1 MVALMLFFCLLLVPE
16 WIFILFE
23 VDGNESAYFISRRA
37 AILFLGYAIL
47 SYLIRNAQHSD
58 ARQAVTLGICAS
70 MLSLALLGIFELFRG
85 FAGIGIILAVLAE
98 VFIAGS
104 YFSIWF
110 SHRQG

>member
-1 MVALMLFFCLLLVPE
+1 M
-16 WIFILFE
+16 
-23 VDGNESAYFISRRA
+23 
-37 AILFLGYAIL
+37 LFLGYAIL

-58 ARQAVTLGICAS
+58 ARQAVALGICVS

-85 FAGIGIILAVLAE
+85 FTGIGILPAIITEL
-98 VFIAGS
+98 FIAVS